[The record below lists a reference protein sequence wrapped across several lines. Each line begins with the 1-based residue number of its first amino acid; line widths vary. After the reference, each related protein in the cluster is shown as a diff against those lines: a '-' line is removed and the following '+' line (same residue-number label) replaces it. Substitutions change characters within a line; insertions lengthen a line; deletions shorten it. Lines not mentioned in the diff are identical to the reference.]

1 MFFLP
6 VHMEKVMKSL
16 LGAVLLAAVILP
28 ATANAT
34 TMAPN
39 AASKQ
44 NVYRTVSTT
53 LIENDDGSTTVITV
67 HTSYYIF
74 GVR

>member
-1 MFFLP
+1 
-6 VHMEKVMKSL
+6 MKSL
-16 LGAVLLAAVILP
+16 LGAVLLAVVVLP
-28 ATANAT
+28 SAA
-34 TMAPN
+34 N
-39 AASKQ
+39 AASVTPDVGSTQ

>member
-1 MFFLP
+1 
-6 VHMEKVMKSL
+6 MKSL
-16 LGAVLLAAVILP
+16 LGAILLAAVALP
-28 ATANAT
+28 AAANAT
-34 TMAPN
+34 SVSAN
-39 AASKQ
+39 AASQQ
-44 NVYRTVSTT
+44 NVYRSVSTT